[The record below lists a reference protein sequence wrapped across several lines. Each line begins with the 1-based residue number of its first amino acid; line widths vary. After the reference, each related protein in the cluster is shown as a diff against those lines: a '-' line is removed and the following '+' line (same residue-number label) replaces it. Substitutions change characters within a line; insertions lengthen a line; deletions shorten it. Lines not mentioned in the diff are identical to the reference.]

1 MHPQS
6 LKIVLVVYFY
16 LTSKTLCQTFGGVM
30 VADLL
35 EMKKFSK
42 DVPPP
47 QTSKRKFALKR
58 GEYHGL
64 TSNFLIRRI
73 ISFKL
78 ANYQVFCDF
87 RHHRKIYFALK
98 I

>member
-1 MHPQS
+1 MKELKYFFEKISKIENRNFANMHPQS

-42 DVPPP
+42 DVPP
-47 QTSKRKFALKR
+47 
-58 GEYHGL
+58 
-64 TSNFLIRRI
+64 
-73 ISFKL
+73 KL
-78 ANYQVFCDF
+78 Q
-87 RHHRKIYFALK
+87 RESLLSS
-98 I
+98 